1 MRNRLPLVDLP
12 LCEGDQLRL
21 SEFLTQVQPM
31 YINGQWTQGSAETQ
45 LEVTN
50 PADGTELASVWVASP
65 ADVDE
70 AVEAAHRAK
79 AIWATAPPA
88 ERAAK
93 LWRLAELI
101 ERDGDILAVL
111 EVLNQG
117 KPLGLAQGLDVG
129 GSAETLRY
137 YAGWPTKLHGTT
149 AQISA
154 PDERSAPF
162 GPAYHAYSQLHPV
175 GVVAAIVPWN
185 VPLVMAV
192 AKLGPALS
200 AGCTV
205 VLKPAPET
213 PLTTLWLGSLIAEAG
228 FPEGAVNIVVGG
240 RDVGAQLVTHRRVN
254 KIAFTGS
261 TATGRE
267 ISAIAGRELKSV
279 TLELGG
285 KSPLLVFPDADL
297 EAAAQAAAFSIF
309 LNAGQ
314 MCFATSRVFV
324 HRDVYDTVVGSIA
337 DVARTLQVGSGLNP
351 QTELGPVV
359 SRRQQSRVLEY
370 VDKAQRSGMELVA
383 SGTVPASNGFFVP
396 PMVFASDGRSTA
408 LRDEVFGPVLS
419 VEPFDT
425 EVDALRL
432 ANDTEYGLAASLWT
446 QDLSRA
452 HRLGALIEAGTIWV
466 NCNIVL
472 DESMPFA
479 GWKASGLGMEGSE
492 GGVREYLKP
501 RTVVVAL

>member
-1 MRNRLPLVDLP
+1 MLDQLPLSESDRVRLADFIAIPRPMFIGGAWTDGVDG
-12 LCEGDQLRL
+12 ER
-21 SEFLTQVQPM
+21 
-31 YINGQWTQGSAETQ
+31 
-45 LEVTN
+45 LEVSD
-50 PADGTELASVWVASP
+50 PATGRVFATVCAAGA
-65 ADVDE
+65 ADVD
-70 AVEAAHRAK
+70 AAIDAANRAK
-79 AIWATAPPA
+79 AVWASTPPA
-88 ERAAK
+88 ERSAR
-93 LWRLAELI
+93 LWKLAELI
-101 ERDGDILAVL
+101 ERDGEVLAVL

-149 AQISA
+149 AQLSA
-154 PDERSAPF
+154 PDERAVPV

-175 GVVAAIVPWN
+175 GVVGAIVPWN

-192 AKLGPALS
+192 AKLAPALA

-213 PLTTLWLGSLIAEAG
+213 PLTTLWLGALIEEAG
-228 FPEGAVNIVVGG
+228 FPPGAVNIVVGG
-240 RDVGAQLVTHRRVN
+240 RDAGMQIVTHADVN

-267 ISAIAGRELKSV
+267 IASAAGRELKSV

-297 EAAAQAAAFSIF
+297 DAAAEAAAFSIF

-324 HRDVYDTVVGSIA
+324 HRAVYDDV
-337 DVARTLQVGSGLNP
+337 VARIGSFATTMQMGSGLNP
-351 QTELGPVV
+351 DTQLGPVV
-359 SRRQQSRVLEY
+359 SQRQQRRVLDY
-370 VDKAQRSGMELVA
+370 VESAQRAGMELVA
-383 SGTVPASNGFFVP
+383 SGPIAPTEGFFVP
-396 PMVFASDGRSTA
+396 PMVFAVEPGSTA
-408 LRDEVFGPVLS
+408 LRDEVFGPILS
-419 VEPFDT
+419 VEAFDD
-425 EVDALRL
+425 EADALQR
-432 ANDTEYGLAASLWT
+432 ANDTDYGLAASVWT
-446 QDLSRA
+446 SDLSRA
-452 HRLGALIEAGTIWV
+452 HRLGSLIQAGTVWV

>member
-1 MRNRLPLVDLP
+1 MLDHLPLSDSDRV
-12 LCEGDQLRL
+12 RL
-21 SEFLTQVQPM
+21 ADFLAITRPM
-31 YINGQWTQGSAETQ
+31 LI
-45 LEVTN
+45 
-50 PADGTELASVWVASP
+50 DGTWTEGVGGERLEITDPATGQSFATVWTAGAP
-65 ADVDE
+65 DVN
-70 AVEAAHRAK
+70 AAIDAANRAK
-79 AIWATAPPA
+79 RVWAATPPA
-88 ERAAK
+88 ERSAR

-101 ERDGDILAVL
+101 ERDGEILAVL

-149 AQISA
+149 SQLSA
-154 PDERSAPF
+154 PDERAESI

-175 GVVAAIVPWN
+175 GVVGAIVPWN

-213 PLTTLWLGSLIAEAG
+213 PLTTLWLGSLIEEAG
-228 FPEGAVNIVVGG
+228 FPPGTVNIVVGG
-240 RDVGAQLVTHRRVN
+240 REAGMQIVTHPGVD

-267 ISAIAGRELKSV
+267 IASAAGRELKGV

-297 EAAAQAAAFSIF
+297 DAAAEAAAFSIF

-324 HRDVYDTVVGSIA
+324 HRDVYDTVIA
-337 DVARTLQVGSGLNP
+337 KIGAIAAAMQMGSGLDP
-351 QTELGPVV
+351 QTQLGPVV
-359 SRRQQSRVLEY
+359 SQRQQRRVLDY
-370 VDKAQRSGMELVA
+370 VDAAQRAGLELVA
-383 SGTVPASNGFFVP
+383 SGPAAPSAGFFVP
-396 PMVFASDGRSTA
+396 AMVFAAEPGATA
-408 LRDEVFGPVLS
+408 LRDEVFGPILS
-419 VEPFDT
+419 VEAFAD
-425 EVDALRL
+425 EADALTR
-432 ANDTEYGLAASLWT
+432 ANDTDYGLAASVWT
-446 QDLSRA
+446 NDLSRA
-452 HRLGALIEAGTIWV
+452 HRLGSLIQAGTIWV

-501 RTVVVAL
+501 RTVVIAL

>member
-1 MRNRLPLVDLP
+1 MHNDLLPSDLP
-12 LCEGDQLRL
+12 LSDEDRSRL
-21 SEFLTQVQPM
+21 SGFLAVTRPM
-31 YINGQWTQGSAETQ
+31 HINGRWTSGSGETQ
-45 LEVTN
+45 LAVMN
-50 PADGTELASVWVASP
+50 PADGSELARVWAAGP
-65 ADVDE
+65 ADVDA
-70 AVEAAHRAK
+70 AVAAARQAK
-79 AIWATAPPA
+79 ATWAATAPA
-88 ERAAK
+88 ERAGK

-101 ERDGDILAVL
+101 ERDGEILAVL

-117 KPLGLAQGLDVG
+117 KPLGLAQALDVG
-129 GSAETLRY
+129 GSADTLRY
-137 YAGWPTKLHGTT
+137 YAGWPTKLHGIT
-149 AQISA
+149 AQLSA
-154 PDERSAPF
+154 PDERPTQI

-192 AKLGPALS
+192 AKLGPALC

-228 FPEGAVNIVVGG
+228 FPDGAVNIVVGG
-240 RDVGAQLVTHRRVN
+240 RDVGMQLVTHPNVD

-267 ISAIAGRELKSV
+267 IAAIAGRELKGV

-297 EAAAQAAAFSIF
+297 DAAAQAAAFSIF

-314 MCFATSRVFV
+314 MCFATSRVLV
-324 HRDVYDTVVGSIA
+324 HRDVYDTVIGSIA
-337 DVARTLQVGSGLNP
+337 DIARSLQVGSGLDA

-370 VDKAQRSGMELVA
+370 VESAHRSGMELVA
-383 SGTVPASNGFFVP
+383 TGVAPSGDGFFVP
-396 PMVFASDGRSTA
+396 PMVFASDGRSQA
-408 LRDEVFGPVLS
+408 LRDEVFGPILS
-419 VEPFDT
+419 VESFDD
-425 EVDALRL
+425 EADALHR
-432 ANDTEYGLAASLWT
+432 ANDTDYGLAASVWT
-446 QDLSRA
+446 QDLARA
-452 HRLGALIEAGTIWV
+452 HRLGALIEAGTCWV

-479 GWKASGLGMEGSE
+479 GWKGSGLGMEGSE

-501 RTVVVAL
+501 RTVVISL

>member
-1 MRNRLPLVDLP
+1 VKEALVIDQLPLSEPDRARLAGFLAVARPMLIDGAWT
-12 LCEGDQLRL
+12 EGIEGER
-21 SEFLTQVQPM
+21 
-31 YINGQWTQGSAETQ
+31 
-45 LEVTN
+45 LEVSD
-50 PADGTELASVWVASP
+50 PATGRVLATVCA
-65 ADVDE
+65 AGATDVD
-70 AVEAAHRAK
+70 AAIAAANRAK
-79 AIWATAPPA
+79 DVWASTPPA
-88 ERAAK
+88 ERSAR
-93 LWRLAELI
+93 LWKLAELI
-101 ERDGDILAVL
+101 ERDGEILAVL

-149 AQISA
+149 AQLSV
-154 PDERSAPF
+154 PDERAVPI

-175 GVVAAIVPWN
+175 GVVGAVVPWN

-192 AKLGPALS
+192 AKLGPALA

-213 PLTTLWLGSLIAEAG
+213 PLTTLWLGALIEEAG
-228 FPEGAVNIVVGG
+228 FPPGTVNIVVGG
-240 RDVGAQLVTHRRVN
+240 REVGMQIVTHPGIN

-267 ISAIAGRELKSV
+267 IASAAGRELKAV

-297 EAAAQAAAFSIF
+297 DAAAEAAAFSIF

-324 HRDVYDTVVGSIA
+324 HRAVYDAVIA
-337 DVARTLQVGSGLNP
+337 RIGDIAAKMQMGSGLDP
-351 QTELGPVV
+351 QTQLGPVV
-359 SRRQQSRVLEY
+359 SQRQQQRVMHY
-370 VDKAQRSGMELVA
+370 VDAAQRAGMELVA
-383 SGTVPASNGFFVP
+383 SGPAAPSEGFFVR
-396 PMVFASDGRSTA
+396 PMVFAAEPGYRA
-408 LRDEVFGPVLS
+408 LRDEIFGPILS
-419 VEPFDT
+419 VEAFDD
-425 EVDALRL
+425 EANALKR
-432 ANDTEYGLAASLWT
+432 ANDTEYGLAASVWT
-446 QDLSRA
+446 RDLSRA
-452 HRLGALIEAGTIWV
+452 HRLGSLIQAGTIWV